1 MKYLLTVLAVLT
13 LGCGTDTEVVEEP
26 PLVADE
32 PAADN
37 REFVVY
43 EVGPTPKGD
52 HGDPD
57 PPRLIK
63 SNVHPIHDRHALSS
77 NRLNKDGIFFDFSE
91 DLHRFVV
98 DLSLDGESLGWNATG
113 IRPGNNNAE
122 FSITLTPPAN
132 GPFLEPGQ
140 QYVVDL
146 LAGDKTGDVLELEIR
161 FRTAR

>member
-1 MKYLLTVLAVLT
+1 MKHLLIVLAVLT
-13 LGCGTDTEVVEEP
+13 LGCGTDTEIGEEP
-26 PLVADE
+26 PLVVDE
-32 PAADN
+32 PASDT
-37 REFVVY
+37 RVFVVH
-43 EVGPTPKGD
+43 EIGPTPKGD

-63 SNVHPIHDRHALSS
+63 SNVYPIHERHALSPD
-77 NRLNKDGIFFDFSE
+77 RLNKDGIFFDFSE

-98 DLSLDGESLGWNATG
+98 DLSLDGESLGWIATG
-113 IRPGNNNAE
+113 IRPGNNAE

-132 GPFLEPGQ
+132 GPFLERGQ

-146 LAGDKTGDVLELEIR
+146 LAGDNTGDVLEMEIR